1 MSNTV
6 QALKGKVL
14 VDKIESGE
22 RRTRNG
28 IIILDDNGKPHGIRE
43 RWAQIYAVGPDV
55 DDVEPGQWI
64 LIKHGR
70 WSRGIEVD
78 EEGNKITIRLIDN
91 NCVMLWD
98 KEQPD
103 TTVFGF
109 IDTVSKPSLSDFGK
123 VL

>member
-1 MSNTV
+1 MMSNTV

-70 WSRGIEVD
+70 WSRGVPFDTDTGTITLRQVD
-78 EEGNKITIRLIDN
+78 FPDAILLVAD
-91 NCVMLWD
+91 
-98 KEQPD
+98 EQPSE
-103 TTVFGF
+103 V
-109 IDTVSKPSLSDFGK
+109 V
-123 VL
+123 VV